1 MYTIHQWLLLFY
13 LYCFVGWV
21 WESCYVSALKHKW
34 INRGFLKG
42 PLLPIYGSGAIVVL
56 ISTITVKENIFLVFI
71 IGMIAAT
78 VLEYI
83 TGELMESIFNVRY
96 WDYSNKPFNIN
107 GHICLLSSLA
117 WGVFSIILV
126 EVVNPKVANL
136 IIMIPNEISEG
147 IAYLMTIFI
156 TIDGVQSFNVA
167 INLKNI
173 LIRIT
178 ERNETIKVIK
188 KRIEVAEAFINNDV
202 KGLQERL
209 INKLDVTQGNK
220 NIKKQSKAQHL
231 EEVLRKNLS
240 ITESRIRQLSDKLG
254 AYIDKLENLS
264 YKGVEENE
272 SLRREFKEY
281 INKLKKHE
289 GRIKNTENK
298 VYINSINILRRN
310 PNAKTDKYEEAMNEI
325 KELDKDLNDK

>member
-13 LYCFVGWV
+13 LYCFAGWV

-71 IGMIAAT
+71 IGMIATT

-83 TGELMESIFNVRY
+83 TGELMESIFHVRY

-107 GHICLLSSLA
+107 GHICLLS
-117 WGVFSIILV
+117 
-126 EVVNPKVANL
+126 
-136 IIMIPNEISEG
+136 
-147 IAYLMTIFI
+147 IFI

-231 EEVLRKNLS
+231 EAVLRKNLS

>member
-1 MYTIHQWLLLFY
+1 
-13 LYCFVGWV
+13 
-21 WESCYVSALKHKW
+21 
-34 INRGFLKG
+34 
-42 PLLPIYGSGAIVVL
+42 
-56 ISTITVKENIFLVFI
+56 
-71 IGMIAAT
+71 
-78 VLEYI
+78 
-83 TGELMESIFNVRY
+83 
-96 WDYSNKPFNIN
+96 
-107 GHICLLSSLA
+107 
-117 WGVFSIILV
+117 
-126 EVVNPKVANL
+126 
-136 IIMIPNEISEG
+136 MIPNEISEG

-156 TIDGVQSFNVA
+156 TIDGVQSFNAA

-231 EEVLRKNLS
+231 EAVLRKNLS

>member
-1 MYTIHQWLLLFY
+1 
-13 LYCFVGWV
+13 
-21 WESCYVSALKHKW
+21 
-34 INRGFLKG
+34 
-42 PLLPIYGSGAIVVL
+42 
-56 ISTITVKENIFLVFI
+56 
-71 IGMIAAT
+71 
-78 VLEYI
+78 
-83 TGELMESIFNVRY
+83 
-96 WDYSNKPFNIN
+96 
-107 GHICLLSSLA
+107 
-117 WGVFSIILV
+117 
-126 EVVNPKVANL
+126 
-136 IIMIPNEISEG
+136 MIPNEISEG

-231 EEVLRKNLS
+231 EAVLRKNLS